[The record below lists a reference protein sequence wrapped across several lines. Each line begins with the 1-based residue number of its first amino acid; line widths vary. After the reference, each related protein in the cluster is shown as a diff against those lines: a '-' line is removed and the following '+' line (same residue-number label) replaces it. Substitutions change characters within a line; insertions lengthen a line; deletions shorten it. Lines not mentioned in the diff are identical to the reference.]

1 MIVLAAAGDEQ
12 LGIDTIR
19 LLELMM
25 VRKFISDR
33 EALGELVTSARQLDN
48 TIAEYAVNTNVLT
61 EDDLAGFLSR
71 IHNVELVYLT
81 GMKIPDDVSGR
92 LDMAHMQRLHA
103 LPISGD
109 DNELIVAVADP
120 SDASLPKEIARLAGV
135 KTVALRIA
143 SGSQL
148 DQMLSDL
155 AAAADTSNAQL
166 EEEMGGEVVY
176 SDYRAGTGDSAVV
189 TMANA
194 IIAQAKDQ
202 GASDI
207 HIEPGP
213 GPTRVRYRIDGV
225 MSEVRSVPKAVHD
238 NVITRIKVIADLK
251 IDERRAPQDGRTTFQ
266 TPRGAIELR
275 VATLPTVFGERVT
288 MRLLDPGQAKLGLTQ
303 LGLKGENLVAV
314 NEAVMRPHGLC
325 ITTGPTGSGKS
336 TTLYAM
342 LHVLNDTVRNIIT
355 VEDPVEQQVPGLNQV
370 QTNDRAHMTFATA
383 LRSIL
388 RSDPDVIMIGEI
400 RDAETAK
407 IAVESAMTG
416 HLVLSTLHTNSA
428 AAAVTRLM
436 EMGVEPFLIA
446 DACHMIM
453 AQRLARV
460 LCRFCRQEREVD
472 EQMLR
477 AGRAPAWVM
486 EKASAAGGTLGM
498 FKPHP
503 DGCARCRG
511 TGYRGRLGVH
521 EVLSLDMNLKEMI
534 MRNAGVDEINA
545 AAVAAG
551 MKSLRD
557 DGYVKALSGETSL
570 EEVARVIS

>member
-1 MIVLAAAGDEQ
+1 MVLDAVDGEQ
-12 LGIDTIR
+12 IGIHNIQ

-25 VRKFISDR
+25 VRGAVSDR
-33 EALGELVTSARQLDN
+33 ASIAALVSGARAAER
-48 TIAEYAVNTNVLT
+48 TIAQYAVDTKAVGD
-61 EDDLAGFLSR
+61 EDLAKYLAR
-71 IHNVELVYLT
+71 IHRVGFVDLNGLT
-81 GMKIPDDVSGR
+81 IPDEVAGR
-92 LDMAHMQRLHA
+92 LDVAQMARLHA
-103 LPISGD
+103 VPIAASGS
-109 DNELIVAVADP
+109 NLTVAVVDP
-120 SDASLPKEIARLAGV
+120 SDASLPAELVRLTGAGAV
-135 KTVALRIA
+135 ELKVAPGAQLGDVI
-143 SGSQL
+143 SQIT
-148 DQMLSDL
+148 Q
-155 AAAADTSNAQL
+155 AADTSDQEL
-166 EEEMGGEVVY
+166 EGELDAEVKY
-176 SDYRAGTGDSAVV
+176 DDFRAGSGDSAVV

-194 IIAQAKDQ
+194 IIAQARDQ

-207 HIEPGP
+207 HIEPSP

-225 MSEVRSVPKAVHD
+225 MSEVRTIPRLVHD
-238 NVITRIKVIADLK
+238 NIITRIKVIAELK

-266 TPRGAIELR
+266 TPRGKIELR

-303 LGLKGENLVAV
+303 LGLKGENLDKV
-314 NEAVMRPHGLC
+314 NESVMRPHGLC

-342 LHVLNDTVRNIIT
+342 LHLLNDTVRNIIT

-370 QTNDRAHMTFATA
+370 QTNERAGMTFATA

-400 RDAETAK
+400 RDSETAK

-460 LCRFCRQEREVD
+460 LCTFCREPREAD
-472 EQMLR
+472 EAMLT
-477 AGRAPAWVM
+477 AGRAPEWVM
-486 EKASAAGGTLGM
+486 QAASEKGVLPVFKAHPGG
-498 FKPHP
+498 
-503 DGCARCRG
+503 CSRCRG
-511 TGYRGRLGVH
+511 TGYRGRIGIH
-521 EVLSLDMNLKEMI
+521 EVLGLDPELKEMI
-534 MRNAGVDEINA
+534 MRNASVDEIHT
-545 AAVAAG
+545 AAVQAG
-551 MKSLRD
+551 MRSLRD
-557 DGYVKALSGETSL
+557 DGYAKALSGETSL